1 MIFTNYSL
9 AHRHQTS
16 RQLVRLD
23 SLRESLLS
31 SPPAAPATTLKIS
44 GLLTAKEDPP
54 RTKATKVKGG
64 GLAHGT
70 GRIRPAI
77 INRSDSAASKNRSSP
92 PSQQPPL
99 PHPSKPAPQPK
110 LCTVIDQGPILLYCS
125 DECRLKDLSRL
136 DGALSIDYNPN
147 SASTPLSPV
156 PHNSSNRSV
165 QCKSEDESNGFVSFS
180 LDSRS
185 SSSDS
190 GPVSPSLTTL
200 SAIYGFPPLPPVPPI
215 LPTSAKPS
223 PPEPQHLH
231 DYQSGIMM
239 SAKHIQAALCAPQS
253 TKRPWLNEPQP
264 PCKPIPGWTD
274 GSQDWHESVYSFSPR
289 SSSIVAPGLET
300 KPCPVAA
307 SNDQLN
313 VKVLPL
319 SRCPESRTSSFT
331 PSTSCPS
338 QSLPPLSP
346 SSTTSTRRRRDNL
359 LAKVGGRLLI
369 PNITVPPH
377 HSSSQSV
384 SSCISNPLSR
394 YPSEVS
400 KDSMLNEERSSSD
413 SVPSQPSVSVRSWSY
428 NNVRSEVEAEV
439 GPQVKHPFLFAG
451 KEAGCEQRQC

>member
-1 MIFTNYSL
+1 MVVTIFTNYSL

-16 RQLVRLD
+16 HQPVRLD

-31 SPPAAPATTLKIS
+31 SPPAAPAATLKIS

-64 GLAHGT
+64 GLTHGT

-110 LCTVIDQGPILLYCS
+110 LCTVINQGPILLYCS

-147 SASTPLSPV
+147 SASTPLSPM
-156 PHNSSNRSV
+156 PHNSSDRSV
-165 QCKSEDESNGFVSFS
+165 QCKSEDESNSFVSFS

-200 SAIYGFPPLPPVPPI
+200 SAIYRFPPLPPAPPT

-239 SAKHIQAALCAPQS
+239 SAKRIQAALCAPQS

-274 GSQDWHESVYSFSPR
+274 GSQDWRESVYSFSPR

-300 KPCPVAA
+300 KPCPIVA

-346 SSTTSTRRRRDNL
+346 SSTTSTSMSTRRRRDNL
-359 LAKVGGRLLI
+359 LAKVGGRLLV
-369 PNITVPPH
+369 PNVTVPPH
-377 HSSSQSV
+377 HSS
-384 SSCISNPLSR
+384 IS
-394 YPSEVS
+394 E
-400 KDSMLNEERSSSD
+400 DSMLNEERSSSD
-413 SVPSQPSVSVRSWSY
+413 SVPSQPSVSAVTLLSASRIMIIKDL
-428 NNVRSEVEAEV
+428 NDFVDARA
-439 GPQVKHPFLFAG
+439 LFFDG
-451 KEAGCEQRQC
+451 THTLPTVQGSNTFVYTLSTL

>member
-1 MIFTNYSL
+1 MVVTIFTNYSL
-9 AHRHQTS
+9 AHQHQTS
-16 RQLVRLD
+16 CQPVRLD

-54 RTKATKVKGG
+54 RTEGHQDQPSSTW
-64 GLAHGT
+64 
-70 GRIRPAI
+70 
-77 INRSDSAASKNRSSP
+77 SDSAASKNRSSP

-110 LCTVIDQGPILLYCS
+110 LCTVIDQGPIPLYCS

-156 PHNSSNRSV
+156 PHNSSDRSV

-215 LPTSAKPS
+215 LPMSAKPS

-274 GSQDWHESVYSFSPR
+274 GSQDWCESIYSFSPR

-300 KPCPVAA
+300 KPCPVMA
-307 SNDQLN
+307 SN
-313 VKVLPL
+313 
-319 SRCPESRTSSFT
+319 
-331 PSTSCPS
+331 
-338 QSLPPLSP
+338 
-346 SSTTSTRRRRDNL
+346 
-359 LAKVGGRLLI
+359 
-369 PNITVPPH
+369 
-377 HSSSQSV
+377 
-384 SSCISNPLSR
+384 
-394 YPSEVS
+394 
-400 KDSMLNEERSSSD
+400 
-413 SVPSQPSVSVRSWSY
+413 
-428 NNVRSEVEAEV
+428 
-439 GPQVKHPFLFAG
+439 GP
-451 KEAGCEQRQC
+451 

>member
-1 MIFTNYSL
+1 MVVTIFTNYSL

-16 RQLVRLD
+16 RQPVRLD

-54 RTKATKVKGG
+54 RTKATK
-64 GLAHGT
+64 
-70 GRIRPAI
+70 
-77 INRSDSAASKNRSSP
+77 NRSSP

-110 LCTVIDQGPILLYCS
+110 LCTVIDQGPIPLYCS

-136 DGALSIDYNPN
+136 DAPPHPSH
-147 SASTPLSPV
+147 PV
-156 PHNSSNRSV
+156 PHNSSDRSV

-200 SAIYGFPPLPPVPPI
+200 SAIYGFPPLPPAPPI

-274 GSQDWHESVYSFSPR
+274 GSQDWRESVYSFSPR

-307 SNDQLN
+307 SNGPRATLTCSEADQLD

-346 SSTTSTRRRRDNL
+346 SSTTSTSTL
-359 LAKVGGRLLI
+359 LV
-369 PNITVPPH
+369 PNVTVPPH

-384 SSCISNPLSR
+384 SSCISSPLSR

-400 KDSMLNEERSSSD
+400 EDSMLNEERSSSD

-428 NNVRSEVEAEV
+428 NNVRGEVEAEV

-451 KEAGCEQRQC
+451 KEAGCEQWQC

>member
-1 MIFTNYSL
+1 MAPVASD
-9 AHRHQTS
+9 QP
-16 RQLVRLD
+16 
-23 SLRESLLS
+23 S
-31 SPPAAPATTLKIS
+31 ST
-44 GLLTAKEDPP
+44 
-54 RTKATKVKGG
+54 
-64 GLAHGT
+64 
-70 GRIRPAI
+70 
-77 INRSDSAASKNRSSP
+77 RSDSAASKNRSSP

-110 LCTVIDQGPILLYCS
+110 LCTVIDQGPIPLYCS

-156 PHNSSNRSV
+156 PHNSSDRSV

-200 SAIYGFPPLPPVPPI
+200 SAIYGFPPLPPTPPI
-215 LPTSAKPS
+215 LPMSAKPS

-274 GSQDWHESVYSFSPR
+274 GSQDWRESIYSFSPR

-307 SNDQLN
+307 SNGPRATLTCVN
-313 VKVLPL
+313 HPARYLARLHTFHVV
-319 SRCPESRTSSFT
+319 
-331 PSTSCPS
+331 S
-338 QSLPPLSP
+338 QSIPSAPFSLLHDVDIDVDTSP
-346 SSTTSTRRRRDNL
+346 VEIIFLR
-359 LAKVGGRLLI
+359 
-369 PNITVPPH
+369 
-377 HSSSQSV
+377 SQSV
-384 SSCISNPLSR
+384 SSCISSPLSR

-400 KDSMLNEERSSSD
+400 EDSMLNEERSSSD

-428 NNVRSEVEAEV
+428 NNVRGEVEAEV

-451 KEAGCEQRQC
+451 KEAGCEQWQC